1 MLTDSSVEDPRT
13 RWVRP
18 ESATFRPDRATVLA
32 CVKSLRCASVLADGL
47 RPLLTQLRSAED
59 RYMESDGHPRRSCR
73 HRPRLGGRSTPDAVF
88 ATRSLA
94 ETGTGAR
101 RCRAHLRPRR
111 RPRRDSRP
119 TPKPKQSACTPTSN
133 IQRPS
138 PHRCR
143 TDVHPRRRHRTTR
156 TRHPSSVH
164 TPPTCSPTSASS
176 RQRSPRSPPP
186 ARVIG
191 TGPFTPTAEPAN
203 RSQRTGSEQTRS
215 MPVCFQ
221 THGRSA
227 DTLGDPACSGH
238 LHESV
243 QTRLPATPALDAS
256 MQCEFVAPR
265 PELSGAGVDAYANI
279 DGAGGHRA
287 DRFVTANG
295 AQRTRTDL
303 GVAGFTELMT
313 FSEEHAVTTRCAP
326 LACQPCAASA

>member
-1 MLTDSSVEDPRT
+1 MGEARI
-13 RWVRP
+13 
-18 ESATFRPDRATVLA
+18 
-32 CVKSLRCASVLADGL
+32 
-47 RPLLTQLRSAED
+47 
-59 RYMESDGHPRRSCR
+59 GHFPPRSC
-73 HRPRLGGRSTPDAVF
+73 HGARLRQEPALRFGPGGRPAAALDPA
-88 ATRSLA
+88 AL
-94 ETGTGAR
+94 
-101 RCRAHLRPRR
+101 RR
-111 RPRRDSRP
+111 RPLHGERRSSSPFVSPPPSTGRSLNTRSGLRHTVPRRNGDRCSTLP
-119 TPKPKQSACTPTSN
+119 GSSEATPQTATRLATDPQAEAIGMYPYIEHPKAESAPL
-133 IQRPS
+133 

>member
-143 TDVHPRRRHRTTR
+143 TVAAPMFIRGADIGPRGPGTRAPCTHHRRAHRPRPPADRDHRARHR
-156 TRHPSSVH
+156 
-164 TPPTCSPTSASS
+164 
-176 RQRSPRSPPP
+176 PP
-186 ARVIG
+186 A
-191 TGPFTPTAEPAN
+191 
-203 RSQRTGSEQTRS
+203 S
-215 MPVCFQ
+215 
-221 THGRSA
+221 
-227 DTLGDPACSGH
+227 
-238 LHESV
+238 
-243 QTRLPATPALDAS
+243 
-256 MQCEFVAPR
+256 
-265 PELSGAGVDAYANI
+265 
-279 DGAGGHRA
+279 
-287 DRFVTANG
+287 
-295 AQRTRTDL
+295 
-303 GVAGFTELMT
+303 
-313 FSEEHAVTTRCAP
+313 
-326 LACQPCAASA
+326 